1 MKIGLDISQMVY
13 EGTGVSRFVHGLIQG
28 ILTHDN
34 QNEWFF
40 FFSSLRQRIDPKIK
54 QLIGQKHH
62 RLFEY
67 KLPPTTLSFVWNTM
81 HRMKVEKLVGNLDW
95 FISSD
100 WTEPPSNMKKAT
112 IIHDLVY
119 LRYPETVHSMI
130 RKTQNRRMHW
140 VKKESTVIFTDS
152 QSTRKDISELLC
164 IDKQKIFVNYP
175 GVDIQPPTDDM
186 VKKTQEM
193 FHINKP
199 FILTV
204 GKIEPRKNIGG
215 LIEAFKQLNVKNM
228 LLVIVGSQG
237 WDKTTS
243 KKQSGTERVLFLDYI
258 ADVKLSCLYKSCL
271 FFIYPSF
278 YEGFGYPVIEA
289 MRLGAAVA
297 TSNTSSLKEI
307 SDGASYLFNPH
318 KTSDI
323 KKALS
328 LLVTNYDIRNKLKK
342 QGIIK
347 SQDFSWKKY
356 IDNMTEVLTVHH

>member
-119 LRYPETVHSMI
+119 LRYPETVHYG
-130 RKTQNRRMHW
+130 R
-140 VKKESTVIFTDS
+140 F
-152 QSTRKDISELLC
+152 
-164 IDKQKIFVNYP
+164 
-175 GVDIQPPTDDM
+175 
-186 VKKTQEM
+186 
-193 FHINKP
+193 FH
-199 FILTV
+199 V
-204 GKIEPRKNIGG
+204 
-215 LIEAFKQLNVKNM
+215 
-228 LLVIVGSQG
+228 
-237 WDKTTS
+237 
-243 KKQSGTERVLFLDYI
+243 
-258 ADVKLSCLYKSCL
+258 
-271 FFIYPSF
+271 
-278 YEGFGYPVIEA
+278 
-289 MRLGAAVA
+289 
-297 TSNTSSLKEI
+297 
-307 SDGASYLFNPH
+307 
-318 KTSDI
+318 
-323 KKALS
+323 
-328 LLVTNYDIRNKLKK
+328 
-342 QGIIK
+342 
-347 SQDFSWKKY
+347 
-356 IDNMTEVLTVHH
+356 